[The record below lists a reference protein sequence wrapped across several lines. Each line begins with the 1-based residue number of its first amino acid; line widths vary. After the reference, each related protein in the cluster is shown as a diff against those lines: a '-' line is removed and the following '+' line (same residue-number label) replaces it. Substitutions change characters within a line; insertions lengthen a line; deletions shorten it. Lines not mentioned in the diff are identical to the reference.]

1 MKGEVMGSQRTTR
14 IDKLFDEDTLILIE
28 GLARDGYTNQ
38 DIALRL
44 GIDPSVLYNAKRTRP
59 EINAAINRG
68 KQVVD
73 YKVENALLKS
83 ALGYKTKETKVTT
96 IMRYGKVVEEQTETL
111 EKEVPPNSISCQVWL
126 YNRCPDKWKRNR
138 DKVLEDEE
146 EATIQVTV
154 KRATDE
160 SELDENESW
169 SDVNKT
175 VTVKNKK
182 QRRNDNKK
190 ESKDLD
196 YWPEDWT
203 DEEEW

>member
-1 MKGEVMGSQRTTR
+1 MGSQRTTR

-111 EKEVPPNSISCQVWL
+111 EKEVAPNSISCQVWL

-175 VTVKNKK
+175 VTIKNKK
-182 QRRNDNKK
+182 QKGNQNKK
-190 ESKDLD
+190 ESEDLD
-196 YWPEDWT
+196 YWPDDWT

>member
-1 MKGEVMGSQRTTR
+1 MGSQRTTR

-44 GIDPSVLYNAKRTRP
+44 GIDPSALYNAKRTRP

-68 KQVVD
+68 KQIVD

-111 EKEVPPNSISCQVWL
+111 EKEVAPNSISCQVWL

-160 SELDENESW
+160 SELNENESW

-190 ESKDLD
+190 ETEDLD
-196 YWPEDWT
+196 YWPDDWT

>member
-1 MKGEVMGSQRTTR
+1 MGKQRKSR
-14 IDKLFDEDTLILIE
+14 VDQLFNEDTLILIE

-38 DIALRL
+38 DIAHRL
-44 GIDPSVLYNAKRTRP
+44 GIEPSVLYNAKRERP
-59 EINAAINRG
+59 EINEAINRG
-68 KQVVD
+68 KQIVD

-111 EKEVPPNSISCQVWL
+111 EKEVAPNSISCQVWL

-138 DKVLEDEE
+138 DKLLEDEE

-154 KRATDE
+154 KRATDD
-160 SELDENESW
+160 SEEENETW
-169 SDVNKT
+169 SDVNKS

-182 QRRNDNKK
+182 QKINNNKK
-190 ESKDLD
+190 EVEDKD
-196 YWPEDWT
+196 YWPDDWE
-203 DEEEW
+203 DEEDEEW

>member
-1 MKGEVMGSQRTTR
+1 MGSQRTTR

-111 EKEVPPNSISCQVWL
+111 EKEVAPNSISCQVWL

-175 VTVKNKK
+175 VTIKNKK
-182 QRRNDNKK
+182 QKGNQNKK
-190 ESKDLD
+190 ESEDLD

>member
-1 MKGEVMGSQRTTR
+1 MGEQRKTR
-14 IDKLFDEDTLILIE
+14 IDALFDEDTLILIE

-38 DIALRL
+38 DIAGRL
-44 GIDPSVLYNAKRTRP
+44 GIEPSVLYNAKRKRP

-68 KQVVD
+68 KQIVD

-83 ALGYKTKETKVTT
+83 ALGYKTKEVKVTT
-96 IMRYGKVVEEQTETL
+96 IMRYGKVVEEQKETL
-111 EKEVPPNSISCQVWL
+111 EKDVPPNSISCQVWL

-138 DKVLEDEE
+138 DKLLEDDE

-154 KRATDE
+154 KRADE
-160 SELDENESW
+160 SENNEEEKWTDDINTS
-169 SDVNKT
+169 

-182 QRRNDNKK
+182 QNKDDNKK
-190 ESKDLD
+190 ETEDLD
-196 YWPEDWT
+196 YWPEDWEDE

>member
-1 MKGEVMGSQRTTR
+1 MGEQRKTR
-14 IDKLFDEDTLILIE
+14 IDVLFDEDTLILIE

-38 DIALRL
+38 DIAGRL
-44 GIDPSVLYNAKRTRP
+44 GIDPSVLYNAKRKRP

-68 KQVVD
+68 KQVID

-83 ALGYKTKETKVTT
+83 ALGYKTKEVKVTT
-96 IMRYGKVVEEQTETL
+96 IMRYGKIVEEQKEVL
-111 EKEVPPNSISCQVWL
+111 EKDVAPNSISCQVWL

-138 DKVLEDEE
+138 DKLLEDDE

-154 KRATDE
+154 KRAGDSEENDQEDWSDE
-160 SELDENESW
+160 INES
-169 SDVNKT
+169 

-182 QRRNDNKK
+182 QKGNDNKK
-190 ESKDLD
+190 EAEDLD
-196 YWPEDWT
+196 YWPDDWEDT

>member
-1 MKGEVMGSQRTTR
+1 MGKQRKSR
-14 IDKLFDEDTLILIE
+14 IDQLFDEDTLVLIE

-38 DIALRL
+38 DIAHRL
-44 GIDPSVLYNAKRTRP
+44 GIEPSVLYNAKRERP

-83 ALGYKTKETKVTT
+83 ALGYKTKETKITT
-96 IMRYGKVVEEQTETL
+96 IMRYGKVVEEQKETL

-138 DKVLEDEE
+138 DKLLEDEE

-154 KRATDE
+154 KRATDDSDE
-160 SELDENESW
+160 ENENW
-169 SDVNKT
+169 SDVNKS

-182 QRRNDNKK
+182 QSKDDNKK
-190 ESKDLD
+190 EVQDKD
-196 YWPEDWT
+196 YWPEDWE
-203 DEEEW
+203 DEEDEEW

>member
-1 MKGEVMGSQRTTR
+1 MGSQRTTR

-68 KQVVD
+68 KQIVD

-111 EKEVPPNSISCQVWL
+111 EKEVAPNSISCQVWL

-160 SELDENESW
+160 SELNENESW

-182 QRRNDNKK
+182 QRKNDNKK
-190 ESKDLD
+190 ETEDLD
-196 YWPEDWT
+196 YWPDDWT

>member
-1 MKGEVMGSQRTTR
+1 MGSQRTTR
-14 IDKLFDEDTLILIE
+14 IDRLFNEDTLILIE

-44 GIDPSVLYNAKRTRP
+44 GIDPSVLYNAKRQRP
-59 EINAAINRG
+59 EIDEAINRG
-68 KQVVD
+68 KQIVD

-96 IMRYGKVVEEQTETL
+96 IMRYGKVVEQQTETL
-111 EKEVPPNSISCQVWL
+111 EKEVAPNSISCQVWL

-182 QRRNDNKK
+182 QRKNENKK
-190 ESKDLD
+190 EAEDLD
-196 YWPEDWT
+196 YWPDDWSE
-203 DEEEW
+203 DEEW

>member
-1 MKGEVMGSQRTTR
+1 MGKQRKSR
-14 IDKLFDEDTLILIE
+14 IDQLFDEDTLVLIE

-38 DIALRL
+38 DIAHRL
-44 GIDPSVLYNAKRTRP
+44 GIEPSVLYNAKRERP

-83 ALGYKTKETKVTT
+83 ALGYKTKETKITT
-96 IMRYGKVVEEQTETL
+96 LMRYGKVVEEQKETL

-138 DKVLEDEE
+138 DKLLEDEE

-154 KRATDE
+154 KRATDD
-160 SELDENESW
+160 SEEENENW
-169 SDVNKT
+169 SDVNKS

-182 QRRNDNKK
+182 QSKDDNKK
-190 ESKDLD
+190 EVQDKD
-196 YWPEDWT
+196 YWPEDWE
-203 DEEEW
+203 DEEDEEW

>member
-1 MKGEVMGSQRTTR
+1 MGSQRTTR

-111 EKEVPPNSISCQVWL
+111 EKEVAPNSISCQVWL